1 MLFDGPADLPTAILR
16 SRASEARHRV
26 IAGHLYRWLALR
38 WSWLR
43 PRTVPLIVA
52 FAGMLA
58 LLGATKYLSAYA
70 RGDLLLDGPV
80 QRERLPTYGYMVSEP
95 SVVEPQVQPRA
106 ACDARVQDAL
116 PTGYRDHGGRSRL
129 PSHLTDPAIGAAAP
143 VEITLDQAAARR

>member
-58 LLGATKYLSAYA
+58 LLGATK
-70 RGDLLLDGPV
+70 
-80 QRERLPTYGYMVSEP
+80 
-95 SVVEPQVQPRA
+95 
-106 ACDARVQDAL
+106 
-116 PTGYRDHGGRSRL
+116 
-129 PSHLTDPAIGAAAP
+129 
-143 VEITLDQAAARR
+143 